1 MGSDPEKMLHNCLYF
16 TANALARQITGLA
29 EEEFRSLGLSPS
41 HAFVLMLVNQR
52 PGITQKEL
60 SQALHLAP
68 STLTRFVDALQF
80 QRGLVERRS
89 EGKLTRIHPTASGR
103 RMREPIARCWQN
115 LYQRYSEILGEERGQ
130 ELAKALD
137 LASQDLG

>member
-1 MGSDPEKMLHNCLYF
+1 MGSDPEKLLHNCLYF
-16 TANALARQITGLA
+16 TANTLARKITGLA
-29 EEEFRSLGLSPS
+29 EEEFRHIGLSPS
-41 HAFVLMLVNQR
+41 HAFLMMLVIKQ

-68 STLTRFVDALQF
+68 STVTRFVDTLEF

-89 EGKLTRIHPTASGR
+89 EGKLVRIHPTAKGLK
-103 RMREPIARCWQN
+103 MREPIAQCWHS
-115 LYQRYSEILGEERGQ
+115 LFLRYSAILGEDRGR

-137 LASQDLG
+137 LASEELG